1 MAFGTGTH
9 ETTRLCGA
17 LLEQYVVPGDVQL
30 DVGTGSGILAI
41 CGIKLGVSHAIAC
54 DIDPVAVRVAQDNAE
69 TDGVAAQVDCVCT
82 DLWQGITPPIGG
94 FQICT
99 ANIVADVIL
108 SLIPAIRA
116 FLAPMGIFIS
126 SGIIDT
132 REAEVVSALKQYGY
146 TILTVKRD
154 RGWSAVCAKK
164 ADVIDDSINVP
175 LS

>member
-17 LLEQYVVPGDVQL
+17 LLEQYVTPGDTQL

-41 CGIKLGVSHAIAC
+41 CGIKLGTSYALAC
-54 DIDPVAVRVAQDNAE
+54 DIDPVAVRVAKENAKKN
-69 TDGVAAQVDCVCT
+69 GVADQMDCVCA
-82 DLWQGITPPIGG
+82 DLLQGITPPAGG

-99 ANIVADVIL
+99 ANIVADIIL
-108 SLIPAIRA
+108 SLTPAIGA
-116 FLAPMGIFIS
+116 FLAPNGIFIS

-132 REAEVVSALKQYGY
+132 REAEVVSALKQHGY

-154 RGWSAVCAKK
+154 RGWSAVCAQKTDNTPCGNTS
-164 ADVIDDSINVP
+164 A
-175 LS
+175 L